1 MGIVLHGVAAG
12 KGIAIGRAHL
22 VVRGHEEVPQYDLAE
37 NEIAAEAEKLFAD
50 LQQAFADK
58 RHEEAAQLVRQGRF
72 FDKLLREI
80 RQA

>member
-37 NEIAAEAEKLFAD
+37 NEIAAETARF
-50 LQQAFADK
+50 
-58 RHEEAAQLVRQGRF
+58 EAAIKTQYPKTPPPNRARSSPCT
-72 FDKLLREI
+72 
-80 RQA
+80 

>member
-1 MGIVLHGVAAG
+1 MENDAAAL
-12 KGIAIGRAHL
+12 KTL
-22 VVRGHEEVPQYDLAE
+22 E
-37 NEIAAEAEKLFAD
+37 NEITAEAEKLFAD